1 MSKDRLSNR
10 LPSDGKAE
18 DVFRPITIEEL
29 HEDFRG
35 FRTVETIT
43 YREEGRDYS
52 ATREMVL
59 SRRAAAVIAWDP
71 KLERLVLVRQ
81 FRLGSQ
87 MGLGAGFCTEVVAGL
102 IEDGMSAEQT
112 AEAELREEA
121 GLDAKRTTFMF
132 SFMTTPGVTDEVID
146 MFYCEVDASDLTEEG
161 GLEEETEQT
170 FPFTITLAD
179 ALGAIDTGGITN
191 AIAMLGIL
199 RFDRMKDALDPA

>member
-1 MSKDRLSNR
+1 MNKTV

-18 DVFRPITIEEL
+18 DTFRPITVEEH

-43 YREEGRDYS
+43 YREEGRDIS

-59 SRRAAAVIAWDP
+59 AHRAVAVIAWDP
-71 KLERLVLVRQ
+71 KLERLILIRQ

-102 IEDGMSAEQT
+102 IDGDLTPEHT

-121 GLDAKRTTFMF
+121 GLEPLKTRFMF
-132 SFMTTPGVTDEVID
+132 SFMTTPGITDEVID
-146 MFYCEVDASDLTEEG
+146 FFYCEVDASNLAEEG
-161 GLEEETEQT
+161 GLEEEAEQT
-170 FPFTITLAD
+170 FPFTITLED
-179 ALGAIDTGGITN
+179 ALAAIDASDITN

-199 RFDRMKDALDPA
+199 RFHRMKDTLEAA